1 MKSRGKLLIN
11 HEEKGNS
18 FFLPKS
24 NTYVSVNFSKI
35 FYNQFPGS
43 TLSCPQ
49 NLGPDLPIISEEAE
63 ALGKMINQS
72 IQCITRDLSQ
82 QSVSIETQT
91 RDVSSTE
98 YVDFG
103 VGTNDDLFVMVAN
116 KGTDNYLI
124 VKG

>member
-11 HEEKGNS
+11 HEEKENS
-18 FFLPKS
+18 SFLPKS
-24 NTYVSVNFSKI
+24 RTYVSVNSSKI
-35 FYNQFPGS
+35 FYNQFPS
-43 TLSCPQ
+43 SAPSCPQ
-49 NLGPDLPIISEEAE
+49 NLGPDLP
-63 ALGKMINQS
+63 
-72 IQCITRDLSQ
+72 RDLPQ

-116 KGTDNYLI
+116 KGTENYLI